1 MVLPGP
7 GGSFGFSAVEGV
19 PGVYGPLYVSH
30 SVASRLDGG
39 DSCEVGAVCH
49 FSNQQYGFWAP
60 PSPGALSR
68 TVRGRCFYCGS
79 SVMPAGI

>member
-49 FSNQQYGFWAP
+49 FSNQQ
-60 PSPGALSR
+60 
-68 TVRGRCFYCGS
+68 
-79 SVMPAGI
+79 